1 VRAHLASRDI
11 SGYDLPAIIVFFDE
25 VRERLGIGQVTVMGQ
40 SLGGLVA
47 AA

>member
-1 VRAHLASRDI
+1 MRAHLASRDI
-11 SGYDLPAIIVFFDE
+11 SGYDLPGIIAFFDE